1 MDWITLKHVAN
12 GQVDSYKMGISLAYV
27 AKELSFDN
35 VKKLA
40 KFLREHGIKQLAS
53 KSKDAMLDTKTAL
66 PVLMAQS
73 KNYNKV
79 DIKGQI

>member
-1 MDWITLKHVAN
+1 M
-12 GQVDSYKMGISLAYV
+12 
-27 AKELSFDN
+27 
-35 VKKLA
+35 KKLA
-40 KFLREHGIKQLAS
+40 KFLREHGIEKLAS
-53 KSKDAMLDTKTAL
+53 KSKDSMLDTKSAL